1 MEKERA
7 FNLPNLIS
15 VFRILLI
22 GVYLY
27 FFYGEGENARTIAGF
42 IVLLAGFSD
51 WLDGFIARKYNLT
64 SKVGA
69 ALDPLADKLMSL
81 TVLLTLVHIG
91 VIPLWF
97 FAGILVKELVLI
109 AGGIWLYFKGI
120 HETIPSNRYGKI
132 ATLFFYVA
140 VILWIAGASQWM
152 LQVAFGIVL
161 LLNIIALIGYVE
173 RAVPLVEEHRG

>member
-1 MEKERA
+1 MKKESA

-15 VFRILLI
+15 IFRILLI
-22 GVYLY
+22 GAYLY
-27 FFYGEGENARTIAGF
+27 VFYGDMPNAKWYAGL

-51 WLDGFIARKYNLT
+51 WLDGYIARKYDLT

-81 TVLLTLVHIG
+81 TVLLTLVHIR

-97 FAGILVKELVLI
+97 FIGILAKELLLI
-109 AGGIWLYFKGI
+109 VGGIWLYFKGK
-120 HETIPSNRYGKI
+120 HESIPSNRYGKI

-140 VILWIAGASQWM
+140 VILWMVKAPGIF
-152 LQVAFGIVL
+152 LQLAFGIVL
-161 LLNIIALIGYVE
+161 ILNWIALTGYLR
-173 RAVPLVEEHRG
+173 RAWPHIKNS